1 MSEGIE
7 IRTIPDLVKRVKDEW
22 EKKEKEASHRR
33 KELEDN
39 IRGALRK
46 EKELKGKLKKAELV
60 VSKME
65 NDYAELESK
74 LLEEKEKEI
83 KKAVPLEQDVRE
95 GKISLKEFQAKGKY
109 EKDILAQVVRETQ
122 QELSQSLEA
131 IRAKKLE
138 IMNLEHELIK
148 TQHRVRQLLLQP
160 GVILKSTLKNL
171 KEFADREMGLF
182 YEDYAST
189 REALQQQEHLLQLTT
204 GQALTSGYRWDRQP
218 VKEARKIQFDPI
230 LPKSLVPSLLQQISK
245 FNEDDSVSVVLTLRP
260 LSVDV
265 SSFGTYRVSSDKIK
279 IME

>member
-7 IRTIPDLVKRVKDEW
+7 IRTIPDLVKRVKYEW

-33 KELEDN
+33 KELEEN

-46 EKELKGKLKKAELV
+46 EKELIADIKKAESV

-83 KKAVPLEQDVRE
+83 KKGIPLEKDVRE
-95 GKISLKEFQAKGKY
+95 GKISLKEFQKKGKY
-109 EKDILAQVVRETQ
+109 EADIKKQVVKETQ
-122 QELSQSLEA
+122 KELEQSLEV
-131 IRAKKLE
+131 IRKE
-138 IMNLEHELIK
+138 RISIMNIEHELLK

-160 GVILKSTLKNL
+160 GVILKETLKNL

-189 REALQQQEHLLQLTT
+189 REALQQIEHKLHLTEGKT
-204 GQALTSGYRWDRQP
+204 LTPGYRWDRMP
-218 VKEARKIQFDPI
+218 VTEAKRIQFDPI

-265 SSFGTYRVSSDKIK
+265 SSFGTYRLPSDKIK